1 MKQGDDYV
9 LIPENEKATEFLF
22 LNGEPVT
29 KTKLYIIGIVFL
41 SDSILS
47 FYSKIHKKTLPQET
61 LIMLKNL
68 IGKNVSKK

>member
-29 KTKLYIIGIVFL
+29 KTETLHNWDRISFGFNSIFL
-41 SDSILS
+41 
-47 FYSKIHKKTLPQET
+47 FKNPQENT
-61 LIMLKNL
+61 PPRNFDNADELDWEKC
-68 IGKNVSKK
+68 